1 MSQVENVIQKML
13 AVKDKTEE
21 AKERE
26 SDAKF
31 KLKEVKLEAVAKENE
46 AAGYKRRIQ
55 LLQLKLKEVLSET
68 EGKEKT
74 LKELKEK
81 AEVEGERGKELSYA
95 EVETDEQLRTIE
107 TKVQDAQSSAE
118 NAQLRLNDAQ
128 RKLTV
133 MENELSRTEIRRDTA
148 LHRIPELEKMIK
160 TAGENLHKMQMVDA
174 MANDRE
180 QDYEQ
185 KLQLLEDELSKKV
198 KECEEID
205 RKANGGLRRINE
217 LTAEI
222 ENWQEKKLKL
232 ENEFAAIGE
241 LE

>member
-1 MSQVENVIQKML
+1 MNSL
-13 AVKDKTEE
+13 GP
-21 AKERE
+21 
-26 SDAKF
+26 S
-31 KLKEVKLEAVAKENE
+31 KL
-46 AAGYKRRIQ
+46 I
-55 LLQLKLKEVLSET
+55 
-68 EGKEKT
+68 
-74 LKELKEK
+74 
-81 AEVEGERGKELSYA
+81 
-95 EVETDEQLRTIE
+95 
-107 TKVQDAQSSAE
+107 KVQDAQSSAE

-160 TAGENLHKMQMVDA
+160 TAGENLHKMQMEDA

-198 KECEEID
+198 TECEEID
-205 RKANGGLRRINE
+205 RKANGSLRRINE

>member
-31 KLKEVKLEAVAKENE
+31 KLKEVKLEAFSKENE

-133 MENELSRTEIRRDTA
+133 MENELSRTEIRRDAA

-160 TAGENLHKMQMVDA
+160 TAGENLHKMQMEDA

-205 RKANGGLRRINE
+205 RKANGSLRRINE

>member
-160 TAGENLHKMQMVDA
+160 TAGENLHKMQMADA

>member
-133 MENELSRTEIRRDTA
+133 MENELSRTEIRRDAA

-160 TAGENLHKMQMVDA
+160 TAGENLHKMQMEDA

>member
-31 KLKEVKLEAVAKENE
+31 KLKEVKLEAVPKENE

-160 TAGENLHKMQMVDA
+160 TAGENLHKMQMEDA

-205 RKANGGLRRINE
+205 RKANGSLRRINE

>member
-31 KLKEVKLEAVAKENE
+31 KLKEVKLEAFAKENE

-133 MENELSRTEIRRDTA
+133 MENELSRTEIRRDAA

-160 TAGENLHKMQMVDA
+160 TAGENLHKMQMEDA

-205 RKANGGLRRINE
+205 RKANGSLRRING

>member
-133 MENELSRTEIRRDTA
+133 MENELSRTEIRRDAA

-160 TAGENLHKMQMVDA
+160 TAGENLHKMQMEDA

-185 KLQLLEDELSKKV
+185 KLQLLEDDLSKKV

-205 RKANGGLRRINE
+205 RKANGSLRRINE

>member
-55 LLQLKLKEVLSET
+55 LLQLKLQEVLSET

-160 TAGENLHKMQMVDA
+160 TAGENLHKMQMEDA

>member
-133 MENELSRTEIRRDTA
+133 MENELSRTEIRRDAA

-160 TAGENLHKMQMVDA
+160 TAGENLHKMQMEDA

-205 RKANGGLRRINE
+205 RKANGSLRRINE

>member
-31 KLKEVKLEAVAKENE
+31 KLKEVKLEAFAKENE

-107 TKVQDAQSSAE
+107 T
-118 NAQLRLNDAQ
+118 N
-128 RKLTV
+128 
-133 MENELSRTEIRRDTA
+133 
-148 LHRIPELEKMIK
+148 
-160 TAGENLHKMQMVDA
+160 
-174 MANDRE
+174 
-180 QDYEQ
+180 
-185 KLQLLEDELSKKV
+185 
-198 KECEEID
+198 
-205 RKANGGLRRINE
+205 
-217 LTAEI
+217 
-222 ENWQEKKLKL
+222 
-232 ENEFAAIGE
+232 
-241 LE
+241 

>member
-31 KLKEVKLEAVAKENE
+31 KLKEVTLEAYAKENE

-81 AEVEGERGKELSYA
+81 AELEGERGKELSYA

-160 TAGENLHKMQMVDA
+160 TAGENLHKMQMGDA
-174 MANDRE
+174 IANERE

>member
-118 NAQLRLNDAQ
+118 NAQLRLNDGQ

-133 MENELSRTEIRRDTA
+133 MENELSRTEIRRDAA

-160 TAGENLHKMQMVDA
+160 TAGENLHKMQMEDA

-205 RKANGGLRRINE
+205 RKANGSLRRINE